1 MDSHIRILRA
11 IEPIDTVNK
20 DDIPLPPTPE
30 TSANSESE
38 AGANE
43 GYRTEDFCV

>member
-1 MDSHIRILRA
+1 MNPHIRILRA
-11 IEPIDTVNK
+11 IEQIDTVNK
-20 DDIPLPPTPE
+20 DVIALPPTPE
-30 TSANSESE
+30 QSADSESE